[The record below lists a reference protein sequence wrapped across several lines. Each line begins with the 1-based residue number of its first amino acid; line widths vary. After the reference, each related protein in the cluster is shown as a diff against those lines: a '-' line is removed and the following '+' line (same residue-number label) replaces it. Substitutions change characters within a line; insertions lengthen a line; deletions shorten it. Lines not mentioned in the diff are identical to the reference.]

1 MVIRFMQILQIEDSP
16 IICQLYQDFF
26 TTQNHSVE
34 SVTDGREGLE
44 LVMKNDYDVILLD
57 ILMPKYGGMQF
68 LNDLKNQRPSELKKV
83 TIVSQMDFNYDDLE
97 KFKEYGVN
105 SVQKKTLDL
114 VKFENTSILEIQNGL
129 VYR

>member
-1 MVIRFMQILQIEDSP
+1 MQILQIEDSP

>member
-1 MVIRFMQILQIEDSP
+1 MQILQIEDSP
-16 IICQLYQDFF
+16 IICELYQDFF

-68 LNDLKNQRPSELKKV
+68 LKDLKSQRPSELKKV
-83 TIVSQMDFNYDDLE
+83 TIVSQMEFDDDDLE

-114 VKFENTSILEIQNGL
+114 VKFENTSKLEIQNGL
-129 VYR
+129 VYQ

>member
-114 VKFENTSILEIQNGL
+114 VKFENTSTLEIQNGL

>member
-1 MVIRFMQILQIEDSP
+1 MQILQIEDSP

-68 LNDLKNQRPSELKKV
+68 LKDLKTQRPSELKKV
-83 TIVSQMDFNYDDLE
+83 TIVSQMEFDDGDLE
-97 KFKEYGVN
+97 KLG
-105 SVQKKTLDL
+105 
-114 VKFENTSILEIQNGL
+114 
-129 VYR
+129 

>member
-68 LNDLKNQRPSELKKV
+68 LNDLKNQRPSKLKKV